1 MSEYI
6 DLYTLQAM
14 LKDGIEDL
22 FPESVWV
29 KAEISA
35 VSVKTNGHCYLELS
49 QSDERGLL
57 ARTRAVIWRSSYTT
71 ISRYFASVTGSAL
84 KEGINVLVRV
94 RVSFHEVYGMSLVI
108 DDINPEF
115 TVGERELQKKQTL
128 ERLEKE
134 GLIGLQKELAL
145 PDLPYYLAVITAETA
160 AGYGDFRRHLLE
172 NEYGFAYQLDLY
184 EATMQGNAAPSS
196 IMEALEAIEA
206 SGTRYDAVLILR
218 GGGSE
223 LDLAC
228 FDDYALAAA
237 VARYHVPVFSAIGHD
252 RDFHVLDVVSN
263 TFVKT
268 PTALADLFLECTAAE
283 DERISSYESR
293 LRLAF
298 VNRIAALSAGLD
310 KVMTMVRNSA
320 ARRLDSAE
328 SRLQLLET
336 KISATDPRNVLKRGF
351 SLILDERG
359 VRLGSA
365 SARKAGDRLTVMM
378 PDGRISCTVDGV
390 EVTKEKS
397 IGN

>member
-1 MSEYI
+1 MSDYI

-14 LKDGIEDL
+14 TKAGIEAL
-22 FPESVWV
+22 FPEYVWV

-49 QSDERGLL
+49 QSDSKGLL

-71 ISRYFASVTGSAL
+71 ISKYFKSVTGSPL

-94 RVSFHEVYGMSLVI
+94 SVSFHEVYGMSLVI

-115 TVGERELQKKQTL
+115 TIGEREQQKKLTL

-145 PDLPYYLAVITAETA
+145 PVLPYYLAVITAETA

-172 NEYGFAYQLDLY
+172 NDYGFAYQLDLY
-184 EATMQGNAAPSS
+184 EATMQGASAPSS
-196 IMEALEAIEA
+196 MMDALEAIA
-206 SGTRYDAVLILR
+206 SSGIPYDAVLILR

-228 FDDYALAAA
+228 FDDYDLAAA
-237 VARYHVPVFSAIGHD
+237 IARHHVPVFTAIGHD
-252 RDFHVLDVVSN
+252 RDFHVADVVAN

-268 PTALADLFLECTAAE
+268 PTALADLFLDSTAAE
-283 DERISSYESR
+283 DERIASYESR

-298 VNRIAALSAGLD
+298 VSRISALSAQ
-310 KVMTMVRNSA
+310 V
-320 ARRLDSAE
+320 
-328 SRLQLLET
+328 QLLET
-336 KISATDPRNVLKRGF
+336 RIAATDPRNVLRRGF

-359 VRLGSA
+359 VRFGSA
-365 SARKAGDRLTVMM
+365 SARKPGDRLTVLM
-378 PDGRISCTVDGV
+378 PDGRLVCTVD
-390 EVTKEKS
+390 EVKEEK
-397 IGN
+397 ID